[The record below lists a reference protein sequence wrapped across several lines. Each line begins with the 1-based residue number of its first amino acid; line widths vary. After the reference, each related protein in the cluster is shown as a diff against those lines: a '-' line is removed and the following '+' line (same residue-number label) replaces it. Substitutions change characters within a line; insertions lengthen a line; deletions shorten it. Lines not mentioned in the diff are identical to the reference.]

1 MALGHQVAMADASQL
16 VSLRYKKQLK
26 TKSVLQVELSNKQAD
41 EAFCDFYSQ
50 FKTAWAR
57 EMDQWVKNLSCKC
70 DGRSSDFSAHT
81 KKKGAL
87 LNSGGREGISR
98 NKLPSETS
106 QVWGLGLSER
116 LCLNT
121 QRGG

>member
-1 MALGHQVAMADASQL
+1 MAPGHQVAMADASQL
-16 VSLRYKKQLK
+16 VSLRYKKKLK

-70 DGRSSDFSAHT
+70 DGRSSDFSAH
-81 KKKGAL
+81 KKKKKRRVNCSTQEAEKG
-87 LNSGGREGISR
+87 SPGISCLVR
-98 NKLPSETS
+98 LAKSE
-106 QVWGLGLSER
+106 V
-116 LCLNT
+116 
-121 QRGG
+121 

>member
-1 MALGHQVAMADASQL
+1 MALDHQVAMADASQL

-26 TKSVLQVELSNKQAD
+26 TKSVLQVKLSNKQAD

-70 DGRSSDFSAHT
+70 DGRSSDFSAH
-81 KKKGAL
+81 KKKRRVHCSTQEAEKG
-87 LNSGGREGISR
+87 SPGISC
-98 NKLPSETS
+98 L
-106 QVWGLGLSER
+106 VR
-116 LCLNT
+116 LAKS
-121 QRGG
+121 GV